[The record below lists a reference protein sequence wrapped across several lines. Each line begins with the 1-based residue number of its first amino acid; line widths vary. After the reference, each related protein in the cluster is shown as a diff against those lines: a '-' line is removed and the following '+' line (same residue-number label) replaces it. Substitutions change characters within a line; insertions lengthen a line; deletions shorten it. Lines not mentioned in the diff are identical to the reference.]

1 MYDIIPIESIFIKR
15 EVLKKLLN
23 GLITNSIIIIIDVAV
38 QRQIFF
44 VSFVKIDR
52 FNGLLFVSIYY
63 VDILIYKL
71 FYLYIIY
78 YIMDKQVQTFMG
90 IMSFYIVLTYI
101 IFPLGFYYLA
111 GKTLASAGN
120 GFVVGSIVS
129 VILWYNFGKK
139 MIETK

>member
-1 MYDIIPIESIFIKR
+1 
-15 EVLKKLLN
+15 
-23 GLITNSIIIIIDVAV
+23 
-38 QRQIFF
+38 
-44 VSFVKIDR
+44 
-52 FNGLLFVSIYY
+52 
-63 VDILIYKL
+63 
-71 FYLYIIY
+71 
-78 YIMDKQVQTFMG
+78 MDKQFQTFMG
-90 IMSFYIVLTYI
+90 IMAFYIVLTYI